1 MIRPAIIF
9 SQNQIDA
16 AEPKLTG
23 SGIGKSR
30 GAISI
35 DASRLRAAA
44 LAAAPAAQYNHIQ
57 FTQYEGGPPMF
68 PKIRF
73 SAEAII
79 HRVIGSAIAVLA
91 SAALALAADKLPEP
105 ELSDSGLHVQPWF
118 IDSFL
123 DLAEDLAEAGAEG
136 KKLIIFIE
144 QAGCPYCRELHEV
157 NLRDPEIVAYLN
169 EHFVS
174 VQLDLRGS
182 REVTDFD
189 GEAMEER
196 ALTRKWGM
204 IYTPTLVFFSPDKAG
219 DGTKIG
225 RDLAVSVMP
234 GYFKP
239 FHFRTML
246 EYVADGH
253 YETGKQFQDFIN
265 ERAAALRARGEK
277 VDIWEAPL
285 LRLPPA
291 LLSGHGA
298 LSGSNRS
305 PNFPG
310 AIVGHGSTI
319 DLNAVHM
326 LEMNNVQY
334 RISRI

>member
-1 MIRPAIIF
+1 MFSKPLYCTAAI
-9 SQNQIDA
+9 A
-16 AEPKLTG
+16 RRVVG
-23 SGIGKSR
+23 
-30 GAISI
+30 
-35 DASRLRAAA
+35 AA
-44 LAAAPAAQYNHIQ
+44 LAVLVASGIAQAA
-57 FTQYEGGPPMF
+57 E
-68 PKIRF
+68 
-73 SAEAII
+73 
-79 HRVIGSAIAVLA
+79 L
-91 SAALALAADKLPEP
+91 LPEP
-105 ELSDSGLHVQPWF
+105 EMSDSGLHVQPWF
-118 IDSFL
+118 VDSFL

-136 KKLIIFIE
+136 KKLVIFIE

-204 IYTPTLVFFSPDKAG
+204 IYTPTLVFFSPDKTG

-253 YETGKQFQDFIN
+253 YDTGKQFQDFIN
-265 ERAAALRARGEK
+265 ERATELRAKGEK
-277 VDIWEAPL
+277 VDIW
-285 LRLPPA
+285 
-291 LLSGHGA
+291 
-298 LSGSNRS
+298 
-305 PNFPG
+305 
-310 AIVGHGSTI
+310 
-319 DLNAVHM
+319 
-326 LEMNNVQY
+326 
-334 RISRI
+334 

>member
-1 MIRPAIIF
+1 M
-9 SQNQIDA
+9 
-16 AEPKLTG
+16 
-23 SGIGKSR
+23 
-30 GAISI
+30 
-35 DASRLRAAA
+35 
-44 LAAAPAAQYNHIQ
+44 
-57 FTQYEGGPPMF
+57 FTKP
-68 PKIRF
+68 
-73 SAEAII
+73 
-79 HRVIGSAIAVLA
+79 LA
-91 SAALALAADKLPEP
+91 SAAAIVSRIAGVALAVLISASIAQAADRLPEP
-105 ELSDSGLHVQPWF
+105 ELSDSGLHIQPWF
-118 IDSFL
+118 LDSFL

-157 NLRDPEIVAYLN
+157 NLRDPQIVAYLN

-204 IYTPTLVFFSPDKAG
+204 IYTPTLVFFSPDKTG
-219 DGTKIG
+219 DGTKTG

-253 YETGKQFQDFIN
+253 YDTGKQFQAFID
-265 ERAAALRARGEK
+265 ERAAALRAKGEK
-277 VDIWEAPL
+277 VDIW
-285 LRLPPA
+285 
-291 LLSGHGA
+291 
-298 LSGSNRS
+298 
-305 PNFPG
+305 
-310 AIVGHGSTI
+310 
-319 DLNAVHM
+319 
-326 LEMNNVQY
+326 
-334 RISRI
+334 